1 MISKTSLNPK
11 YNKSI
16 LFIFIT
22 ILLLFSFN
30 QISIPF
36 GKAQTV
42 NDISVDTAYGMIKN
56 VTQYPDLII
65 LDVRTE
71 EEYNS
76 SHLFNSTLISLNE
89 LESRISELEAF
100 KNTEIIVYCRT
111 GVRSQQA
118 SEILVNNGFTKVYN
132 MLGGITVWIDTGY
145 EYWSSENG
153 NGTENIISFSLTIF
167 IMCLLGII
175 TILTIYVKKRQLE

>member
-1 MISKTSLNPK
+1 MKSKTSLNPK
-11 YNKSI
+11 DHKSI

-22 ILLLFSFN
+22 ILLLFSFS

-36 GKAQTV
+36 AKAQTV
-42 NDISVDTAYGMIKN
+42 NNISVDTAYSMIKN
-56 VTQYPDLII
+56 MTQYPDLII

-76 SHLFNSTLISLNE
+76 SHLFNSTLIPLAE
-89 LESRISELEAF
+89 LEGRIGELDAY
-100 KNTEIIVYCRT
+100 KNSEIIVYCRSGT
-111 GVRSQQA
+111 RSRQA
-118 SEILVNNGFTKVYN
+118 SEILVDNGFTKVYN
-132 MLGGITVWIDTGY
+132 MLSGINAWIAAGY

-153 NGTENIISFSLTIF
+153 NGPENIISFSLTIF

-175 TILTIYVKKRQLE
+175 TILTIYVKKRKFE